1 MLAPIERR
9 KTYELIADRLLEQIG
24 ERHLRPGDPLPT
36 ERELTET
43 FQVGRSSVR
52 EGLRMLESR
61 GLIVAT
67 GNGSFAV
74 AKLSSPLNQ
83 SLNLLLEMD
92 EANMRELYELR
103 RMVEGEAAAL
113 AAVRRTEADVQAMA
127 AAIDDMARSLEERDG
142 YASADVAF
150 HLAVAAATAN
160 RVVLHV
166 MHAIR
171 DLLERAL
178 EQVYEIP
185 GSAKRSL
192 AQHRL
197 ILQAIEAGQP
207 EAARDRM
214 REHLTRVEQEIH
226 DAAMRGYLE
235 SRRPR
240 RSAH

>member
-1 MLAPIERR
+1 
-9 KTYELIADRLLEQIG
+9 
-24 ERHLRPGDPLPT
+24 
-36 ERELTET
+36 
-43 FQVGRSSVR
+43 
-52 EGLRMLESR
+52 
-61 GLIVAT
+61 
-67 GNGSFAV
+67 
-74 AKLSSPLNQ
+74 
-83 SLNLLLEMD
+83 
-92 EANMRELYELR
+92 
-103 RMVEGEAAAL
+103 
-113 AAVRRTEADVQAMA
+113 
-127 AAIDDMARSLEERDG
+127 
-142 YASADVAF
+142 
-150 HLAVAAATAN
+150 
-160 RVVLHV
+160 